1 MFIQFLT
8 KESLKCCDKNSKMVE
23 YNQLAE
29 HVQSDDKM
37 EFLRTILP
45 KKITVKEFRQIM
57 EREKNITSSDDTSSE
72 EDGNDDEDDEDNDS
86 SGSSSESPKS
96 TKK

>member
-1 MFIQFLT
+1 MT
-8 KESLKCCDKNSKMVE
+8 KESLKCCDKSSKNVE

-29 HVQSDDKM
+29 YVQGDDTM

-57 EREKNITSSDDTSSE
+57 EREKKKSNSSDASSSE
-72 EDGNDDEDDEDNDS
+72 DDDENDEEDDEGDS
-86 SGSSSESPKS
+86 SGSSSEPAKA